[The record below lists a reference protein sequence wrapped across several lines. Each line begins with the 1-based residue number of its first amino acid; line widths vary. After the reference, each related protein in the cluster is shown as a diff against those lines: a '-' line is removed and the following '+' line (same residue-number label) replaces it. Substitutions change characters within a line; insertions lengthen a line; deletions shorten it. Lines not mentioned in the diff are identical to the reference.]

1 MDEEKIKKLTADLL
15 DATHHTT
22 GENAGQFVRFASSHV
37 TLDGYFSK
45 DQIQKIL
52 AIMEAIEKE

>member
-1 MDEEKIKKLTADLL
+1 MDEERIKELTAELL
-15 DATHHTT
+15 DATGHTT
-22 GENAGQFVRFASSHV
+22 GKNDGQFVRFASSHV
-37 TLDGYFSK
+37 TLDGYFTK